1 MSFRIN
7 HNISSINALRNLGKT
22 EFSVAKSLERLSSG
36 LRINKGADD
45 PAGLVISERMR
56 AQIAGI
62 RQAVENAETATAMVQ
77 TAEGAMT
84 EIHSLLNN
92 IRELAVHAAN
102 SGANDSVMIA
112 ADQDEIE
119 NAIATINRIS
129 AQTQFGVKKLLD
141 GSSGVNGST
150 TDSAVTFLSATE
162 NTVAGTYAINI
173 TTQAEQAV
181 VTAGTTQTA
190 VLGADETLTINGVQI
205 NLVSGMTQ
213 NQVVDRINEYNASTG
228 VTASLNANNQLTLSS
243 DAYGSNINISAASN
257 VAAATTSTGIGTTVL
272 SDTGVDIAGTIG
284 GLAATG
290 RGAVLTGDTGTAIEG
305 LSIMTT
311 GAAGAHGSIIVSS
324 NPLVFQVGPNK
335 NQTVSIL
342 INAMAA
348 SNLGTGVVGNTFNNL
363 SEIDV
368 NSASHAQDA
377 IEIIDKAI
385 EQVSAKRGE
394 LGAFQKN
401 TLESNTNNLQVAEE
415 NLVSAESVIRD
426 TDFAGEMARLTKNQI
441 LLQSGTAMLVQANQI
456 PQVVLQLLK

>member
-1 MSFRIN
+1 M
-7 HNISSINALRNLGKT
+7 
-22 EFSVAKSLERLSSG
+22 
-36 LRINKGADD
+36 
-45 PAGLVISERMR
+45 
-56 AQIAGI
+56 
-62 RQAVENAETATAMVQ
+62 
-77 TAEGAMT
+77 
-84 EIHSLLNN
+84 
-92 IRELAVHAAN
+92 
-102 SGANDSVMIA
+102 
-112 ADQDEIE
+112 
-119 NAIATINRIS
+119 
-129 AQTQFGVKKLLD
+129 
-141 GSSGVNGST
+141 
-150 TDSAVTFLSATE
+150 
-162 NTVAGTYAINI
+162 
-173 TTQAEQAV
+173 
-181 VTAGTTQTA
+181 
-190 VLGADETLTINGVQI
+190 
-205 NLVSGMTQ
+205 
-213 NQVVDRINEYNASTG
+213 
-228 VTASLNANNQLTLSS
+228 
-243 DAYGSNINISAASN
+243 
-257 VAAATTSTGIGTTVL
+257 
-272 SDTGVDIAGTIG
+272 
-284 GLAATG
+284 
-290 RGAVLTGDTGTAIEG
+290 
-305 LSIMTT
+305 
-311 GAAGAHGSIIVSS
+311 VSS